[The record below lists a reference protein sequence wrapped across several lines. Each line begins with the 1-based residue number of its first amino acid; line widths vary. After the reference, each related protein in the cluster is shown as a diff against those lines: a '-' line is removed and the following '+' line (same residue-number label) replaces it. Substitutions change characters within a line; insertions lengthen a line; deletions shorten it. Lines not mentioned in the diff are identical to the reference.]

1 MPVKIKPLNN
11 IKPNIQFLK
20 TIAESIK
27 NSPGKPEK
35 SGIPIFAIENKNQKV
50 ENSGIFSAIPEILK
64 VSLNDN

>member
-27 NSPGKPEK
+27 NSPEARK
-35 SGIPIFAIENKNQKV
+35 SGIPIFAIENKNQK
-50 ENSGIFSAIPEILK
+50 LK
-64 VSLNDN
+64 TVAYFLLFQKFLKYL